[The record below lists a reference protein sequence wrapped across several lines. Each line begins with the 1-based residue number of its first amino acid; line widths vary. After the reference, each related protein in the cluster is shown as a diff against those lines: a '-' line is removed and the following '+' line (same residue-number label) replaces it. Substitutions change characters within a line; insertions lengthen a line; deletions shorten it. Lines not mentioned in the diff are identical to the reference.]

1 MAKESLYNI
10 ENHDAKVILVRGNSL
25 TYPFILVL
33 LACSLLVL
41 SKKQASGFIVLV
53 ESVITSILIQEFY
66 TLVLQTGASEIGS

>member
-1 MAKESLYNI
+1 MAKESLNNI
-10 ENHDAKVILVRGNSL
+10 ENHDAKVILVRGNYL
-25 TYPFILVL
+25 IYPFMLVL

-53 ESVITSILIQEFY
+53 ESVITPILIQEFY

>member
-1 MAKESLYNI
+1 M
-10 ENHDAKVILVRGNSL
+10 
-25 TYPFILVL
+25 LVL